1 MTDGSPKLFKC
12 IILHNLNIVKQEYL
26 ASHEIISTSNPLNR
40 RYQWQEKKREKVC
53 TAYQVNF
60 GHFYGICE
68 KNENL
73 TLNCNC
79 LSMSVGLDF
88 NHHFPLIAVQMLSLL
103 FIVWEGN

>member
-1 MTDGSPKLFKC
+1 MAG
-12 IILHNLNIVKQEYL
+12 
-26 ASHEIISTSNPLNR
+26 
-40 RYQWQEKKREKVC
+40 KKREKVC

-79 LSMSVGLDF
+79 LSMSVVLDF
-88 NHHFPLIAVQMLSLL
+88 NHHFPLIAVLQMLSLL